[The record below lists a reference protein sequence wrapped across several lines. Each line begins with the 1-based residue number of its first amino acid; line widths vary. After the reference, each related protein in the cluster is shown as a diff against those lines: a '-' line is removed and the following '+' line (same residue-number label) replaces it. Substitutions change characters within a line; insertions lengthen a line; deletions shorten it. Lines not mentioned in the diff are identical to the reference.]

1 MAKKSNIN
9 IPGIAVIRTIVF
21 LFIALVVFS
30 AYAKTVDFLTTS
42 PLFAVKDVLVDASI
56 RFIDARDLRGL
67 KGHNI
72 FKVDVRKVHSRLSA
86 QYPQIA
92 QLRVIR
98 QFPDKIKVL
107 AKKRD
112 VAAQVRRR
120 NKFLLV
126 DTAGVAL
133 YNADTQQPSL
143 PVVNGIVLRPRVVL
157 GAPVVSRSLRAVVA
171 ILNEFKGHPRT
182 ALLKITAV
190 DAANPSKIEFILD
203 GGLRVILDQDH
214 FPLKVQKFE
223 VLLAQR
229 NVEWARARYVDLRFA
244 EPIIAGTDEERTK

>member
-9 IPGIAVIRTIVF
+9 IPAIAVIRTIVF

-30 AYAKTVDFLTTS
+30 AYARSVDFLTTS
-42 PLFAVKDVLVDASI
+42 PLFTVKDVLVDTSI
-56 RFIDARDLRGL
+56 RFIDTRDLREL
-67 KGHNI
+67 KGRNI
-72 FKVDVRKVHSRLSA
+72 FKVDVRKVHARLSA

-98 QFPDKIKVL
+98 QLPDKIKVL

-112 VAAQVRRR
+112 VLVQVRWR

-126 DTAGVAL
+126 DTEGVAL
-133 YNADTQQPSL
+133 YNADAQQPSL
-143 PVVNGIVLRPRVVL
+143 PVVNGIVLGRKVVL
-157 GAPVVSRSLRAVVA
+157 GAPVVSRSLRAVVD
-171 ILNEFKGHPRT
+171 ILDQFKGHPRT
-182 ALLKITAV
+182 ALLKVTAV

-214 FPLKVQKFE
+214 FPLKVQKFD

-244 EPIIAGTDEERTK
+244 EPIIAGADEGKDK